1 MPGEVHGGVT
11 GTVTVGCNV
20 FTWTCSRSG
29 GESGGNRV
37 ELAEVVMER
46 AEEGQEGAVAVP
58 EVVPAKKGG
67 AGPNAGGM
75 GGRKG

>member
-1 MPGEVHGGVT
+1 
-11 GTVTVGCNV
+11 
-20 FTWTCSRSG
+20 
-29 GESGGNRV
+29 V